1 MEKAAPEIQTFDRKV
16 YALIDSKADGTAHES
31 HVLGA
36 RTGVINVV
44 VAKFFFLSFFLSSS
58 SFFLPFFLFY
68 RQFTRR

>member
-44 VAKFFFLSFFLSSS
+44 VAKFFFSFFSSLLFVFFPSFFSSLSS
-58 SFFLPFFLFY
+58 LY
-68 RQFTRR
+68 